1 MMKERIKKVKNLLNR
16 AKKLGLNLDKI
27 TEGKSIE
34 TLARSNKT
42 LENLNKRFKRQ
53 KERPKIVEEVKQ
65 IDIRIKQRKE
75 QRAKKKPVGKP
86 DVREFNRNRIT
97 TETTNELF
105 FNYEIPL
112 EEITKDK
119 VREITKMEAEK
130 FLNQYFKKLRPHAEF
145 QKMRDELVKRFGTRL
160 DILYDFQDHIHE
172 QSFKYPIEREFM
184 REEMP
189 TEFNKVLYKR
199 LDEFDRILKRKFKL

>member
-1 MMKERIKKVKNLLNR
+1 MKDRIKKVKNLL
-16 AKKLGLNLDKI
+16 KKAEQLGLNLDKI
-27 TEGKSIE
+27 TEGKSVE

-53 KERPKIVEEVKQ
+53 KERPKIVEEVKK
-65 IDIRIKQRKE
+65 IDIRIQQRKQE
-75 QRAKKKPVGKP
+75 RQKKKPIGKP
-86 DVREFNRNRIT
+86 DIKEFNRNRIT

-119 VREITKMEAEK
+119 VKEITKQEAEK
-130 FLNQYFKKLRPHAEF
+130 FLDRYFKSIKLHAEY
-145 QKMRDELVKRFGTRL
+145 QKMRDKLVKRFGTRL
-160 DILYDFQDHIHE
+160 DLLYDFQDYIGE

-189 TEFNKVLYKR
+189 DEFGKMMYKR
-199 LDEFDRILKRKFKL
+199 LDEFERILNRKFKI

>member
-1 MMKERIKKVKNLLNR
+1 MKDRIKKVKNLLNR
-16 AKKLGLNLDKI
+16 AKKLGLDIDKI
-27 TEGKSIE
+27 TEGKSLE

-53 KERPKIVEEVKQ
+53 KERPKIIEEVKR
-65 IDIRIKQRKE
+65 IDIRIKQRKQE
-75 QRAKKKPVGKP
+75 RVKKKPIGKP

-119 VREITKMEAEK
+119 VRDITRQEAEK
-130 FLNQYFKKLRPHAEF
+130 FLDRYFKSIKLHAEY
-145 QKMRDELVKRFGTRL
+145 QKMRDKLVKRFGTRL
-160 DILYDFQDHIHE
+160 DLLYDFQDYIGE

-189 TEFNKVLYKR
+189 EEFGKMMYKR
-199 LDEFDRILKRKFKL
+199 LDEFERILNRKFKI